1 MSSPQIPPWLREQL
15 TRFDQL
21 QQTLQ
26 SIQIQKQ
33 QIEVEN
39 FELEKALKEL
49 EKTSEKD
56 PVYKS
61 TGTIMIRSN
70 KENLTKEL
78 NENQELNKTKK
89 NLLEKQETR
98 TKDNLK
104 ELQEK
109 IDHSLKANNI
119 DNTNPTI

>member
-1 MSSPQIPPWLREQL
+1 MASPQIPPWLREQL

-26 SIQIQKQ
+26 SIQVQKQ

-49 EKTSEKD
+49 DKTSEKD

-61 TGTIMIRSN
+61 TGTIMIKSN

-78 NENQELNKTKK
+78 NENQDLNKTKK
-89 NLLEKQETR
+89 SLLEKQETR

-109 IDHSLKANNI
+109 IDQSLKASST
-119 DNTNPTI
+119 DNTNKSN

>member
-1 MSSPQIPPWLREQL
+1 MASPQIPPWLREQL

-49 EKTSEKD
+49 EKTSEND

-61 TGTIMIRSN
+61 TGTIMIKSN

-78 NENQELNKTKK
+78 NENNQQLMQYNEIQSGQSMLK
-89 NLLEKQETR
+89 NYM
-98 TKDNLK
+98 
-104 ELQEK
+104 K
-109 IDHSLKANNI
+109 INAKFVMFF
-119 DNTNPTI
+119 

>member
-1 MSSPQIPPWLREQL
+1 MASPQIPPWLREQL

-61 TGTIMIRSN
+61 TGTIMIKSN

-78 NENQELNKTKK
+78 NENQDLNKTKK
-89 NLLEKQETR
+89 SLLEKQETR

-109 IDHSLKANNI
+109 IDQSLKASST
-119 DNTNPTI
+119 DNTNKSN

>member
-1 MSSPQIPPWLREQL
+1 
-15 TRFDQL
+15 
-21 QQTLQ
+21 
-26 SIQIQKQ
+26 
-33 QIEVEN
+33 
-39 FELEKALKEL
+39 
-49 EKTSEKD
+49 
-56 PVYKS
+56 
-61 TGTIMIRSN
+61 MIRSN

-109 IDHSLKANNI
+109 IDQSLKASSA
-119 DNTNPTI
+119 DNTNKSN

>member
-15 TRFDQL
+15 TKFDQL

-33 QIEVEN
+33 QLEVEN
-39 FELEKALKEL
+39 FEIEKALKEL

-56 PVYKS
+56 PVYKA
-61 TGTIMIRSN
+61 TGTIMIKSN

-89 NLLEKQETR
+89 NLLEKQEMR

-104 ELQEK
+104 EIQGK
-109 IDHSLKANNI
+109 IDQTLKTT
-119 DNTNPTI
+119 NTNKSNQ